1 MNCEHRIRWYI
12 LSLQQKQTNN
22 TNMIELTEKAANYAA
37 ERSNQVIANALAK
50 AYEDGY
56 RDGYRD
62 REDEIPVDLRC
73 NDTEYVDL
81 GLPSGTLWSI
91 DYEREDG
98 KLQYLPYIKTTGL
111 NLPTEEQWKELFET
125 CMCRNTIINGHAN
138 GILFIG
144 LNGNSI
150 KFSYE
155 RYFEGHT
162 LNYGQNYGTCF
173 WLKDGDDTRE
183 KKAGLIYKDNTFNT
197 ARMYMG
203 YRLPIRLVR

>member
-1 MNCEHRIRWYI
+1 
-12 LSLQQKQTNN
+12 
-22 TNMIELTEKAANYAA
+22 MIELTEKAANYAA

-56 RDGYRD
+56 REGYRD
-62 REDEIPVDLRC
+62 REEEIPVDLRR

-81 GLPSGTLWSI
+81 GLPSGTLWAK

-98 KLQYLPYIKTTGL
+98 KLQYLPYIKTTDL

-155 RYFEGHT
+155 RYFEGQT
-162 LNYGQNYGTCF
+162 LNYGQNYGTHF
-173 WLKDGDDTRE
+173 WLKDGDDGRG
-183 KKAGLIYKDNTFNT
+183 KKLDRYVKTLRLTQPECIWGIDCLFDLFDN
-197 ARMYMG
+197 
-203 YRLPIRLVR
+203 